1 MAKKATGNKKGQ
13 EAFKILQQ
21 WREEGVPD
29 LITSYEAWN
38 LTGGL
43 VGKCNNYQTPMRLVL
58 VALEYSAKGGSV
70 KDSLKIKEGA

>member
-13 EAFKILQQ
+13 EAFKVLKQ
-21 WREEGVPD
+21 WREEDVPE

-43 VGKCNNYQTPMRLVL
+43 VGKRYNYQTPNRLVL
-58 VALEYSAKGGSV
+58 VAIKYVAKGGSI
-70 KDSLKIKEGA
+70 KDYLAMKVGA